1 MNMRPHI
8 GQVSRQVFS
17 LQCKPVY
24 PHLPPKKGTRH
35 HFKQLPKSGKPF
47 VTLPFTL
54 PPSSRGPE
62 ILLTL
67 GLELASSFFTLSSQS
82 SLTAQTVGRRHYG
95 LSCSVGSHSEFHT
108 AICPP
113 PPPDLHSC
121 LQKFFYRTQS
131 ISPLTWLSLA
141 WSPPAHPCSS
151 W

>member
-1 MNMRPHI
+1 MAKYPVQSFHCS
-8 GQVSRQVFS
+8 VSLSTLIFPKEEHPPS
-17 LQCKPVY
+17 LQTVTQKWQAICKPSL
-24 PHLPPKKGTRH
+24 H
-35 HFKQLPKSGKPF
+35 SA
-47 VTLPFTL
+47 
-54 PPSSRGPE
+54 PSSRGPE

-67 GLELASSFFTLSSQS
+67 GLELASSFSTPSSQS

-95 LSCSVGSHSEFHT
+95 LSCSVGSHSESHS

-113 PPPDLHSC
+113 PPPDLHGC
-121 LQKFFYRTQS
+121 LQKFFYRTQT